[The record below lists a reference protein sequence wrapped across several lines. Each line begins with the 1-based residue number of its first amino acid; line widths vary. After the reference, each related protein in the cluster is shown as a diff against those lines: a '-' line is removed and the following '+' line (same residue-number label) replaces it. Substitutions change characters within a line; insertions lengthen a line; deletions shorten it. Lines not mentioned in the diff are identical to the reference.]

1 MAACLCLSASARPPA
16 MLPPLFRAFVFGAES
31 PPPTPAPPPPA
42 YPLSRGFGGGA
53 GFLPA
58 GRLVGGSGGAPL
70 PRMVVADT
78 LLVAAEPFAV
88 AGNDDATGRV
98 GRDGGA
104 GGGAG
109 REATMCS
116 SR

>member
-1 MAACLCLSASARPPA
+1 
-16 MLPPLFRAFVFGAES
+16 MLPPLFLASVLEAVS
-31 PPPTPAPPPPA
+31 PPPAPVPAPPPPA

-58 GRLVGGSGGAPL
+58 GRLVGGSGGALL

-78 LLVAAEPFAV
+78 LLVAATPFAV
-88 AGNDDATGRV
+88 FIVAAIAVAAGDTAGRV
-98 GRDGGA
+98 GREGGA
-104 GGGAG
+104 GGGGG
-109 REATMCS
+109 RETMCS

>member
-1 MAACLCLSASARPPA
+1 
-16 MLPPLFRAFVFGAES
+16 MLPPLLRASVFGAVS
-31 PPPTPAPPPPA
+31 LPPALAPGPPPPA
-42 YPLSRGFGGGA
+42 YPLSRGLGGGA

-78 LLVAAEPFAV
+78 LFITATPFVVFIVFAIAVAA
-88 AGNDDATGRV
+88 GDAKGRV

-109 REATMCS
+109 RETICS